1 MATHSSILAW
11 EVKRTEE
18 PGRLQSMV
26 SQKTMTFVVKQ
37 QYPRQILLEG
47 IFSDEYYNIKSY
59 IYRAIYPTDNYVS
72 KVVLFIPSFF
82 LFFFLFSI
90 CVFMDV
96 YRNLLTYVDK
106 HIL

>member
-1 MATHSSILAW
+1 MN
-11 EVKRTEE
+11 
-18 PGRLQSMV
+18 
-26 SQKTMTFVVKQ
+26 FVVKE

-72 KVVLFIPSFF
+72 KLVLFIPSFVF
-82 LFFFLFSI
+82 FFFLLNI